1 MEPIEIIALIL
12 VILLVI
18 SVNIGLIRAARGH
31 VAFPEIELFHRV
43 AHKARDPWKAED
55 ENLMELSRLVSELKE
70 QREAADQENPNSYTD
85 TPEKT

>member
-18 SVNIGLIRAARGH
+18 SVNVGLIRAARGQ
-31 VAFPEIELFHRV
+31 VAFPEIELFRRV

-55 ENLMELSRLVSELKE
+55 ENLMELSRLVSELRE
-70 QREAADQENPNSYTD
+70 QHEASDQEKSNPNQD
-85 TPEKT
+85 APEKT